1 MYTNLLKQIQ
11 ETYQPIYQLIMVSFF
26 SGTTLT
32 NNKINQF
39 QSLIYVQETNNTIE
53 FKTYNLVANSVSLI
67 NKVINFNNLITYN
80 PSLDDL
86 WRLYNSK

>member
-1 MYTNLLKQIQ
+1 MSK
-11 ETYQPIYQLIMVSFF
+11 
-26 SGTTLT
+26 
-32 NNKINQF
+32 K
-39 QSLIYVQETNNTIE
+39 TNNTIE

>member
-1 MYTNLLKQIQ
+1 MDFVAKDKMYTNLLKQIQ

-39 QSLIYVQETNNTIE
+39 QSLILSKKPIIQL
-53 FKTYNLVANSVSLI
+53 NLNI
-67 NKVINFNNLITYN
+67 
-80 PSLDDL
+80 
-86 WRLYNSK
+86 